1 MFEHGTKSLYLSVLT
16 KLIASLHSFDFF
28 HIFCFFYFCLVFV
41 ETVYA
46 SSFFCSLL
54 HLYMLVFS
62 LCAFFCRCNSFYMYF
77 ARLFVASCKH
87 VQCPV
92 GQHCLE
98 DQNLMPHCVTCS
110 ITCPPYDPAVKS
122 VISNPARLVCGV
134 DGLTYRN
141 LCEIKR
147 TACMLGRSIPVAYRG
162 ACKGKIIF
170 NQYYYH

>member
-1 MFEHGTKSLYLSVLT
+1 MSISW
-16 KLIASLHSFDFF
+16 SN
-28 HIFCFFYFCLVFV
+28 
-41 ETVYA
+41 VYA
-46 SSFFCSLL
+46 C
-54 HLYMLVFS
+54 
-62 LCAFFCRCNSFYMYF
+62 
-77 ARLFVASCKH
+77 LFVASCKH

-170 NQYYYH
+170 NQYYYHWRMLFLAFRCNIRMSQVEIWQW